1 MVEVYKRIIL
11 QTELL
16 GMIPKHVSVEMS
28 VHPVEGL
35 EATGERDEELPAVEG
50 DRRLRLEQ

>member
-1 MVEVYKRIIL
+1 MIEVYKRIIL